1 MLCVLGDD
9 HSPNCPGL
17 LGLAVFEREK
27 EREPVAPRWSEEG
40 NIPEPGLWGWFLVP
54 PWRWGSCKWEAQKPP
69 ALCSGNGSA
78 VPLKLPVSPYIT
90 VTTLPPPHIMQY
102 PSLASCGQGHLCN
115 PLLALLFCLHSQ
127 EWTHHQESYAFLMAE
142 TRCFL
147 NCTRR
152 ADLACQPLGDAKL
165 IKWTRAMTSLW
176 KQ

>member
-1 MLCVLGDD
+1 METITAQTAQDSWVWQFL
-9 HSPNCPGL
+9 
-17 LGLAVFEREK
+17 RET
-27 EREPVAPRWSEEG
+27 EREPAAPRWSEEG

-127 EWTHHQESYAFLMAE
+127 EWTHHRESYAFLMAE

-152 ADLACQPLGDAKL
+152 ADLPCQPLGDAKL